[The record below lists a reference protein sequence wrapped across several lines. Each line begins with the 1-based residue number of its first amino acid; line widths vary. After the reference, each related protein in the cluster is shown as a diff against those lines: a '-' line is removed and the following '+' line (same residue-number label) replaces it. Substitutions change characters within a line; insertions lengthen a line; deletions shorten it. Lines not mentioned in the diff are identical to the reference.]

1 MQAIWGPLEKRLGR
15 SHCVGFMFMGRVNGI
30 NLYKHGITRT
40 YLNLDDAGDCYVSRG
55 DWRYE
60 PADFSIELAKI
71 EASLREL
78 GETLTT
84 AYDHE
89 YIARKDHALQQ
100 AGIPLLRIEVEPEEV
115 TVNGRY
121 LPQQFPQS

>member
-1 MQAIWGPLEKRLGR
+1 MQANWEPLEKRLGR
-15 SHCVGFMFMGRVNGI
+15 ARCVGFMFMGRVNAI

-40 YLNLDDAGDCYVSRG
+40 YLNLEDRANCYASRG

-60 PADFSIELAKI
+60 PADFSVELAKI

-78 GETLTT
+78 GETLATV
-84 AYDHE
+84 YDDE

-100 AGIPLLRIEVEPEEV
+100 AGIPLLRIKVEPEEV
-115 TVNGRY
+115 TVN
-121 LPQQFPQS
+121 